1 MKKRLSLTAP
11 STAEKLLR
19 LGLAVLVI
27 SSPLLTAWILT
38 ALEGFDLFR
47 ALPLW
52 NDEIWWHLQYGAMSE
67 YGRPLGYFGFIG
79 THAPAGTFACWGMY
93 AMLPVGLLARLF
105 GWGLHTF
112 VYCNFFY
119 LALANLVFILLAR
132 PSKRGLVLL
141 AITNMM
147 QYVTV
152 CYSVTSMSEAIRCAM
167 AIMLAGVM
175 YRILTVPEPTRRQ
188 FILRVTTVPLFLIF
202 ATCFDLVLGLYIP
215 VYLFLMLR
223 KQPLRRQLPVT
234 AVGSAGALL
243 LLKLAR
249 DLTCAPYLPDQG
261 AGFVPTDLRMKITL
275 GFFSFMD
282 RLKDVDLLTL
292 LSEMGGDQSTT
303 FKFWFCLLIYAA
315 MIVLCW
321 RVTAAARARRWDG
334 TRSLDLLCLYILASC
349 WGGLLLLYDTS
360 TWTFMRHYSVAI
372 CSAMLLAAMAPRGQD
387 LPWQVMAA
395 TCLAGAVLFLTVFTT
410 SFATA
415 GRFSSDWQE
424 ADWAA
429 ERDVLAEVIALDED
443 AADPWANTV
452 VPYGFTTEQYYCLPY
467 GVGINTAMSD
477 PADQQARYA
486 ILGSDYSDASAREG
500 VTQGLTAAGYKVIY
514 EDESFVVME
523 KQDRAYD

>member
-1 MKKRLSLTAP
+1 
-11 STAEKLLR
+11 
-19 LGLAVLVI
+19 
-27 SSPLLTAWILT
+27 
-38 ALEGFDLFR
+38 
-47 ALPLW
+47 
-52 NDEIWWHLQYGAMSE
+52 MSE

-79 THAPAGTFACWGMY
+79 THAPVGTFACWGMY

-141 AITNMM
+141 AVTNMM
-147 QYVTV
+147 QYVTI
-152 CYSVTSMSEAIRCAM
+152 CYSVTAMSEAVRCAM
-167 AIMLAGVM
+167 AVILAGIM

-188 FILRVTTVPLFLIF
+188 FILRVTAAPLFLAF

-223 KQPLRRQLPVT
+223 KQPLRRRLPVT
-234 AVGSAGALL
+234 AAGSAAALL
-243 LLKLAR
+243 LLKMAR

-261 AGFVPTDLRMKITL
+261 AKFVPTDLRMKIMS
-275 GFFSFMD
+275 GFFAFLK

-292 LSEMGGDQSTT
+292 LSEMGGDQSITVQ
-303 FKFWFCLLIYAA
+303 FWFCSLMYAA

-321 RVTAAARARRWDG
+321 RVIAAARAHRWDG
-334 TRSLDLLCLYILASC
+334 TRPLDLLCLYILASC
-349 WGGLLLLYDTS
+349 WGGLLLLYDTN
-360 TWTFMRHYSVAI
+360 TWSFMRHYSVAI
-372 CSAMLLAAMAPRGQD
+372 CSAMLLAAMAPRGQNR
-387 LPWQVMAA
+387 PWQVMAA
-395 TCLAGAVLFLTVFTT
+395 ACLAGAVLFLTVFTN

-415 GRFSSDWQE
+415 GRFSSDRQE
-424 ADWAA
+424 AAWAA
-429 ERDVLAEVIALDED
+429 ERDALAEAIVLDED

-477 PADQQARYA
+477 PTGQQARYA
-486 ILGSDYSDASAREG
+486 ILGGNYDDAASREG
-500 VTQGLTAAGYKVIY
+500 TAQDLAAGGYKVIY
-514 EDESFVVME
+514 EDESFIVME
-523 KQDRAYD
+523 KQARA